1 MAKDTTQNGAHRLG
15 RACLVGFF
23 CLLGLGGL
31 IEAAR
36 RAGLQ
41 LPTDRL
47 LPVADALL
55 GLVLL
60 AAVWRLWRRK
70 KYGLYVIPREL
81 RRIDRMSGREFEFW
95 CAELLRRY
103 GFSELSVTPGSNDQG
118 VDIIGSYQ
126 GEHYA
131 IQCKRYNSKLG
142 NKPIQEAYTGAAF
155 YDCHYAVVMTNADF
169 TPAAVEAAARTDVLL
184 WDRDVI
190 RKLMEK
196 ANKRLKKS
204 ASGRKRE
211 QACAEGKWPH
221 SIDAREIDTEY
232 YERLPA
238 VPPVSGQL
246 HVACTPLDGEEAY
259 QQDGDCETDADLI
272 QLSPPI
278 FSTEREAEHFKAAIT
293 KKYYALAR
301 RNGTVV
307 TAWIH
312 AAYIRD
318 LFDPER
324 CIYVLDNYC
333 E

>member
-1 MAKDTTQNGAHRLG
+1 MAKDTTKNGAHRLG

-70 KYGLYVIPREL
+70 KYGLYVPSREL
-81 RRIDRMSGREFEFW
+81 RKIDRMDGREFEFW
-95 CAELLRRY
+95 CAELLKRY

-126 GEHYA
+126 GQSYA
-131 IQCKRYNSKLG
+131 IQCKRYNSKLS
-142 NKPIQEAYTGAAF
+142 NKPVQEAYTGAAF

-169 TPAAVEAAARTDVLL
+169 TPAAVEAAERTEVLL
-184 WDRDVI
+184 WDRDVLK
-190 RKLMEK
+190 RLMEK
-196 ANKRLKKS
+196 ANKRLKKT
-204 ASGRKRE
+204 ASG
-211 QACAEGKWPH
+211 QAQADAAGKWPH
-221 SIDAREIDTEY
+221 EFEASEIDAEY
-232 YERLPA
+232 YDCLPS
-238 VPPVSGQL
+238 VPRISGQL
-246 HVACTPLDGEEAY
+246 HVACTPLDGEERYVAGE
-259 QQDGDCETDADLI
+259 DGEAPELI
-272 QLSPPI
+272 ELCSPV

-293 KKYYALAR
+293 KKYHALAK
-301 RNGTVV
+301 RNGTIV
-307 TAWIH
+307 TAWLHEADVH
-312 AAYIRD
+312 A

-324 CIYVLDNYC
+324 RIYVLDNYC